1 MRMAYTGK
9 ICGEYL
15 CGRYAKKRLILGYIR
30 YIMFLEGLFGLLKNL
45 MTRGREMYKVKKN
58 EEIKNKELFV
68 RAKIGDIYV

>member
-1 MRMAYTGK
+1 M
-9 ICGEYL
+9 
-15 CGRYAKKRLILGYIR
+15 ILGYIL

-68 RAKIGDIYV
+68 RAN